1 MDERDMM
8 NQGTRKS
15 AILLM
20 SLGEDAAGSVLQYLS
35 ESEVLKIGEAMANLS
50 QVKREEVSVVL
61 EEFRFE
67 TEQYSATHVDSGS
80 YLKAVLNK
88 ALGANRAADLM
99 ENIFD
104 SSASLSGFERLNQ
117 LEAPEVVEI
126 IRDEHPQIIATLLV
140 HLDRPKATEVLALL
154 PERTRHDAIMRV
166 ATFGGVQPAALKE
179 LTGVLNNMLS
189 GEGVKRSRLG
199 GIRAAAEM
207 VNLMSSTHEESV
219 IKHVRLQDE
228 ALAQKMIDEMFL
240 FENLLEVED
249 KGIQL
254 LLKEVESES
263 LIIALKGAPQEIR
276 DKFLKNMST
285 RAAEMLREDIE
296 IRGPVRVSQVEA
308 EQKSILQIVRRL
320 ADSGQIVLG
329 GQGNDA
335 YV

>member
-1 MDERDMM
+1 M
-8 NQGTRKS
+8 NPGTRKS

-35 ESEVLKIGEAMANLS
+35 EAEVQQMGEAMANLT
-50 QVKREEVSVVL
+50 QVKHEEVSVIL

-67 TEQYSATHVDSGS
+67 TEQYSAIHVDSGS
-80 YLKAVLNK
+80 YLKAVLSK

-99 ENIFD
+99 ENIFE
-104 SSASLSGFERLNQ
+104 SSNSVSGIERLNQ
-117 LEAPEVVEI
+117 LEATAVVEI

-140 HLDRPKATEVLALL
+140 HLDRAKATEVLAQL
-154 PERTRHDAIMRV
+154 PERVRHDAIMRV

-179 LTGVLNNMLS
+179 LTDVLNDMLS

-207 VNLMSSTHEESV
+207 VNLMSSTQEESV

-228 ALAQKMIDEMFL
+228 LLAQKMVDEMFL

-263 LIIALKGAPQEIR
+263 LVIALKGAPQEVR

-308 EQKSILQIVRRL
+308 EQKSILQVLRRM
-320 ADSGQIVLG
+320 ADSGEIVLG